1 MKGGAFV
8 AALEKEKT
16 ELSRILHKIG
26 AIKFGTFK
34 LTSGRTSPYYI
45 DLRIVPSFPDA
56 FQRVCD
62 LYIKLAEQELGASSF
77 DRIAG
82 IPTAG
87 IPFASIIAYHM
98 KKPFLYIRPKAKLHG
113 RERRI
118 EGIIMPGNRVLLV
131 DDLITTGL
139 SLMKATKAIRA
150 EGGVVTDAVVLVDR
164 EEGGEAKLEKDNI
177 KLHYLLTAREAATK
191 LYELGVIEEDQFKT
205 IVKQTRKK

>member
-1 MKGGAFV
+1 LTSKS
-8 AALEKEKT
+8 LEKEKT

-26 AIKFGTFK
+26 AIKFGAFK

-45 DLRIVPSFPDA
+45 DLRIVPSFPDV

-62 LYIKLAEQELGASSF
+62 IYVRLVEAELGVQSF

-87 IPFASIIAYHM
+87 IPFASLMAYRLR
-98 KKPFLYIRPKAKLHG
+98 KPFLYIRAKARLHG

-118 EGIIMPGNRVLLV
+118 EGLLMPGNRVLLV

-139 SLMKATKAIRA
+139 SLRKAGNAIRA
-150 EGGVVTDAVVLVDR
+150 EGGVVSDALVLLDR
-164 EEGGEAKLEKDNI
+164 EEGGKERLKKDNI
-177 KLHYLLTAREAATK
+177 TLHYLLTAREAASK
-191 LYELGVIEEDQFKT
+191 LYELGSIEEEQYKT
-205 IVKQTRKK
+205 IMKQAKKK

>member
-1 MKGGAFV
+1 MSTS
-8 AALEKEKT
+8 LEKEKT

-26 AIKFGTFK
+26 AIKFGAFK
-34 LTSGRTSPYYI
+34 LTSGRMSPYYI

-62 LYIKLAEQELGASSF
+62 TYVEMVRAQMGAQSF

-87 IPFASIIAYHM
+87 IPFASLISYKM
-98 KKPFLYIRPKAKLHG
+98 KKPFLYIRPRAKLHG

-118 EGIIMPGNRVLLV
+118 EGMIMPGNRVLLV

-139 SLMKATKAIRA
+139 SLRKAANAIRA
-150 EGGVVTDAVVLVDR
+150 EGGVVSDALVLLDR
-164 EEGGEAKLEKDNI
+164 EEGGKERLKKDGIN
-177 KLHYLLTAREAATK
+177 LHYLLTAREAANR
-191 LYELGVIEEDQFKT
+191 LFELGAIEEDQYKT
-205 IVKQTRKK
+205 IMKQARKK

>member
-1 MKGGAFV
+1 MAMSF
-8 AALEKEKT
+8 EKEKA

-34 LTSGRTSPYYI
+34 LTSGRVSPYYI

-62 LYIKLAEQELGASSF
+62 LYVKLLEKDLGVENVS
-77 DRIAG
+77 RIAG

-87 IPFASIIAYHM
+87 MPFASAVAYLM
-98 KKPFLYIRPKAKLHG
+98 KKPFVYIRPKVKMHG
-113 RERRI
+113 RERRV
-118 EGIIMPGNRVLLV
+118 EGILMPGDRVLLV

-139 SLMKATKAIRA
+139 SLMKAAKAITA
-150 EGGVVTDAVVLVDR
+150 EGGVVKDALVMLDR
-164 EEGGEAKLEKDNI
+164 EEGGKGRLLKDGI

-191 LYELGVIEEDQFKT
+191 LHELGAIEEDQLKT
-205 IVKQTRKK
+205 ILKQTRKK

>member
-1 MKGGAFV
+1 MSTS
-8 AALEKEKT
+8 LEKEKT
-16 ELSRILHKIG
+16 ELSKILHKIG
-26 AIKFGTFK
+26 AIKFGAFK
-34 LTSGRTSPYYI
+34 LTSGRMSPYYI

-62 LYIKLAEQELGASSF
+62 IYVDMVKSQLGAQSF

-87 IPFASIIAYHM
+87 IPFASLISYKI

-118 EGIIMPGNRVLLV
+118 EGMIMPGNRVLLV

-139 SLMKATKAIRA
+139 SLRKAANAIRA
-150 EGGVVTDAVVLVDR
+150 EGGVVSDALVLLDR
-164 EEGGEAKLEKDNI
+164 EEGGKERLKKDGIN
-177 KLHYLLTAREAATK
+177 LHYLLTAREAANR
-191 LYELGVIEEDQFKT
+191 LFELGAIEEDQYKT
-205 IVKQTRKK
+205 IVKQARKK

>member
-1 MKGGAFV
+1 V
-8 AALEKEKT
+8 
-16 ELSRILHKIG
+16 
-26 AIKFGTFK
+26 KFGAFK
-34 LTSGRTSPYYI
+34 LTSGRVSPYYI
-45 DLRIVPSFPDA
+45 DLRIVPSFPEA

-62 LYIKLAEQELGASSF
+62 LYIKLLEKDLGVKNF

-87 IPFASIIAYHM
+87 MPFASVISYHL

-118 EGIIMPGNRVLLV
+118 EGILMPGDSVLLV

-139 SLMKATKAIRA
+139 SLRKAAKAIQA
-150 EGGVVTDAVVLVDR
+150 EGGVVTDAVVMLER
-164 EEGGEAKLEKDNI
+164 EEGGKERLIKDNI

-191 LYELGVIEEDQFKT
+191 LHELGALEDDQLKT
-205 IVKQTRKK
+205 ILKQTKTK

>member
-1 MKGGAFV
+1 MSFER
-8 AALEKEKT
+8 EKV
-16 ELSRILHKIG
+16 ELCRLLHRIG

-56 FQRVCD
+56 FQRVCN
-62 LYIKLAEQELGASSF
+62 LYVKLAEQELGAGSF

-98 KKPFLYIRPKAKLHG
+98 KKPFLYIRPRAKLHG

-139 SLMKATKAIRA
+139 SLTRAAKAIRA
-150 EGGVVTDAVVLVDR
+150 EGGVVSDALVLLDR
-164 EEGGEAKLEKDNI
+164 EESGEERLKKDNI